1 MAPQRDA
8 VRVAPAGELDLA
20 NAAALQAQLD
30 DLHDAG
36 FKHVVLDLRELTFMD
51 SAAVRLIL
59 KEDRLARS
67 TGRHLS
73 LIEGSP
79 TVQRVL
85 NICGVADQLDFADP
99 PPA

>member
-1 MAPQRDA
+1 MAPQRDV
-8 VRVAPAGELDLA
+8 VRVAPTGELDLA
-20 NAAALQAQLD
+20 SAAALQAQLD

-36 FKHVVLDLRELTFMD
+36 FTHVVLDLRELTFMD

-67 TGRHLS
+67 TGRRLS

-85 NICGVADQLDFADP
+85 NTCGVADQLDFADP